1 MAVFCSIVN
10 IPAHIIIVEL
20 VIIMLVRTHFKTT
33 FIFYQKLFTIN
44 MKSVHVVLV
53 TIFIHKIHYNRQIKL
68 IFKMYSYCNDP
79 LN

>member
-10 IPAHIIIVEL
+10 IPAHIIIVKL

-33 FIFYQKLFTIN
+33 SIFYQKLFTIN

-53 TIFIHKIHYNRQIKL
+53 TIFIHKIHYNRQIKVNFQNVFL
-68 IFKMYSYCNDP
+68 
-79 LN
+79 LQ